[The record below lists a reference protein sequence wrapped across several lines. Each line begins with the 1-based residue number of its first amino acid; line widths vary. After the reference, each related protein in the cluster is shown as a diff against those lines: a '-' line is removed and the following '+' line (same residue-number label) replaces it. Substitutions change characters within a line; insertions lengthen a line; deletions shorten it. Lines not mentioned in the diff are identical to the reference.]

1 MVQAV
6 SAIEALRAALAE
18 GWRAEVVSDGDVRV
32 YQPGGQSWLFIRTD
46 KSDAD
51 KLVHGLATVFAA
63 ACNVAPE
70 LLAELDKAQRSA
82 DHWHECFTVL
92 EKAIVGDT
100 AASAI
105 DEAKR
110 LRAEVDRQREVIR
123 RVNARCDHLGM
134 SLRDIKAERDA
145 LRAELAELI
154 EGAESMLG
162 TCGVVWGETPEDSD
176 THTHDDW
183 AEKFLSE
190 RLDAARAALKER
202 T

>member
-6 SAIEALRAALAE
+6 SAIEALRAALAA
-18 GWRAEVVSDGDVRV
+18 GVPSLPWTATPTMSQQWAINSPNGDGTI
-32 YQPGGQSWLFIRTD
+32 GMAAWEE
-46 KSDAD
+46 
-51 KLVHGLATVFAA
+51 LATVYGCDDFPGEGERVCAAHATYIAA
-63 ACNVAPE
+63 ACNAAPE

-105 DEAKR
+105 DESKR

-123 RVNARCDHLGM
+123 SLNARCDHLGM

-145 LRAELAELI
+145 LRAALEKIAD
-154 EGAESMLG
+154 
-162 TCGVVWGETPEDSD
+162 ETAATWVSD
-176 THTHDDW
+176 V
-183 AEKFLSE
+183 
-190 RLDAARAALKER
+190 ARAALKER